1 MAHCVFVHKADSIY
15 DDIPAVRYQFPAP
28 YLARA
33 QQCVGDWV
41 VYFEPV
47 KVARSRGY
55 FAVARVEAIVP
66 DPGTPGRYRA
76 LIEPGTYLPFCPT
89 VPRRVDGALVE
100 RDCPNA
106 QWAVRPLSDADFARI
121 TALGLRDEELLP
133 RLGEAMA
140 GDRVHDLQA
149 PYEIERT
156 IIQSLVSRPFRDR
169 AFRRAVLDA
178 YDARCA
184 VTGWKLINGGGR
196 VEAEAAH
203 IRPVE
208 RGGPDSV
215 QNGIALSGTAHWMFD
230 RGLIGFSDDLDILV
244 SRQVNDRSGI
254 EAIINPSCKALAP
267 SRIALRPH
275 PAFLGWHREN
285 CFKH

>member
-1 MAHCVFVHKADSIY
+1 MPHCIFVHKADSIY

-33 QQCVGDWV
+33 RQCVGDWV

-47 KVARSRGY
+47 KVPRSRGY
-55 FAVARVEAIVP
+55 FAVARVEAVVP
-66 DPGTPGRYRA
+66 DAEAPGRYRA
-76 LIEPGTYLPFCPT
+76 LIEPGTYLEFAPT
-89 VPRRVDGALVE
+89 VPRRVDGELVE

-106 QWAVRPLSDADFARI
+106 QWAVRPLSQADFARI
-121 TALGLRDEELLP
+121 TALGLRDDELLP
-133 RLGEAMA
+133 RVGE
-140 GDRVHDLQA
+140 DEVFNRLQE
-149 PYEIERT
+149 PFEVERT
-156 IIQSLVSRPFRDR
+156 IMQSLVSRPFRDR
-169 AFRRAVLDA
+169 AFRRAVLEA
-178 YDARCA
+178 YDERCA

-196 VEAEAAH
+196 AEAEAAH

-230 RGLIGFSDDLDILV
+230 RGLIGFSDELEILV

-254 EAIINPSCKALAP
+254 EAIINPTGKALAP
-267 SRIALRPH
+267 ARVALRPH

-285 CFKH
+285 CFKA